1 MAKLTFKGGVH
12 PYEGK
17 ELSEA
22 ALSRDLQPGKTLV
35 FPLSQHIGAPATPVV
50 KKGDR
55 VLRGQKLA
63 EASGFVSANIHSSVS
78 GTVKMIEPRLMASG
92 SKVDSIVIENDG
104 QYEEIAYHPCDGELS
119 SLGRE
124 EIIDKIKEAGIVGMG
139 GAGFP
144 THVKLSP
151 KEPDSIDTIIAN
163 CSECEPYL
171 TSDYRRML
179 EMTEQLVAGMR
190 IVLQLFPKAR
200 GVFGVEDNK
209 PEAIRLLSECI
220 QGEERMEV
228 ATLKTKYPQGG
239 ERTLIYAVTKRQVN
253 SSMLPADVGCIVH
266 NVDTLISIWRAVYEG
281 KPLMEGM
288 VTVTGDA
295 VAGPANFRVHLG
307 MMASELVEAAG
318 GFKEEPEK
326 IIIGGAMM
334 GRATATLEIPVHK
347 TFSSVL
353 ALTKD
358 AVSANEPGNCIR
370 CGRCAT
376 VCPGRIIPQKAA
388 VAAAHN
394 DKEAFVRFHGMECCE
409 CGCCSY
415 ICPAK
420 RHLTHTIAAMRKQV
434 LADRRKK

>member
-1 MAKLTFKGGVH
+1 MARLTFMGGVH

-22 ALSRDLQPGKTLV
+22 KPSKDLLPGKVLV
-35 FPLSQHIGAPATPVV
+35 FPLSQHIGAPAAPIVA
-50 KKGDR
+50 KGDR
-55 VLRGQKLA
+55 VLRGQKIA
-63 EASGFVSANIHSSVS
+63 EAGGFVSSNIHSSVS
-78 GTVKMIEPRLMASG
+78 GVVKAIEPRMMAG
-92 SKVDSIVIENDG
+92 GAKVNAIVIENDE
-104 QYEEIAYHPCDGELS
+104 QYEEVAYEPLKGELS
-119 SLGRE
+119 SLSKE
-124 EIIDKIKEAGIVGMG
+124 DILAKIKEAGIVGMG

-151 KEPDSIDTIIAN
+151 KEPDKIDTIIAN

-171 TSDYRRML
+171 TSDYRRMM

-190 IVLQLFPKAR
+190 IVLQLFPNAR

-209 PEAIRLLSECI
+209 PEAIRAISACVEK
-220 QGEERMEV
+220 EERMEV
-228 ATLKTKYPQGG
+228 AVLKTKYPQGG
-239 ERTLIYAVTKRQVN
+239 ERTLIYAITKRQVN

-266 NVDTLISIWRAVYEG
+266 NVDTLISIHRAVYEG

-295 VAGPANFRVHLG
+295 VNEPGNFRVHLG
-307 MMASELVEAAG
+307 MMAQELLEAAG
-318 GFKEEPEK
+318 GYREDPEK
-326 IIIGGAMM
+326 VIIGGAMM
-334 GRATATLEIPVHK
+334 GRATDTLDIPVHK
-347 TFSSVL
+347 TFSAIL
-353 ALTKD
+353 ALTRD
-358 AVSANEPGNCIR
+358 AVAASEPSNCIK

-388 VAAAHN
+388 VAAAHG
-394 DKEAFVRFHGMECCE
+394 DKEAFVKLNGMECCE

-420 RHLTHTIAAMRKQV
+420 RHLTQTIAAMRKQV

>member
-22 ALSRDLQPGKTLV
+22 DLSKELKPGKLLV
-35 FPLSQHIGAPATPVV
+35 FPLSQHIGAPAVPVV
-50 KKGDR
+50 AKGDR

-63 EASGFVSANIHSSVS
+63 EAAGFVSANIHSSVS
-78 GTVKMIEPRLMASG
+78 GTVKMIEPRLMAG
-92 SKVDSIVIENDG
+92 GTKVESIVIENDE
-104 QYEEIAYHPCDGELS
+104 QYEEIEYHPFKGNPADLS
-119 SLGRE
+119 RE
-124 EIIDKIKEAGIVGMG
+124 DIIGKIKEAGIVGMG

-151 KEPDSIDTIIAN
+151 KDTDSIDTIIAN

-179 EMTEQLVAGMR
+179 EMTEELVAGMR

-209 PEAIRLLSECI
+209 PEAIRLLSECV
-220 QGEERMEV
+220 QKEERMEV

-239 ERTLIYAVTKRQVN
+239 ERTLIYAVTGRQVN

-266 NVDTLISIWRAVYEG
+266 NVDTMISIWRAVYEG

-295 VAGPANFRVHLG
+295 VANPGNFRVHLG
-307 MMASELVEAAG
+307 MMANELVEAAG
-318 GFKEEPEK
+318 GFQEEPEK
-326 IIIGGAMM
+326 VIIGGAMM
-334 GRATATLEIPVHK
+334 GRATAALDIPVHK
-347 TFSSVL
+347 TFSAVL

-358 AVSANEPGNCIR
+358 GVAANEPGNCIR

-388 VAAAHN
+388 VAAAHG
-394 DKEAFVRFHGMECCE
+394 DKEAFVKFNGMECCE

>member
-22 ALSRDLQPGKTLV
+22 APSKELKPGKTLV

-55 VLRGQKLA
+55 VLRGQKIA

-78 GTVKMIEPRLMASG
+78 GTVKMIEPRLMAG
-92 SKVDSIVIENDG
+92 GNKVDSIVIENDE
-104 QYEEIAYHPCDGELS
+104 QYEEIEYHSFDGELS
-119 SLGRE
+119 SLSRE
-124 EIIDKIKEAGIVGMG
+124 EIIDKIKDAGIVGMG

-209 PEAIRLLSECI
+209 PEAIRVLSECI

-228 ATLKTKYPQGG
+228 ASLKTKYPQGG

-266 NVDTLISIWRAVYEG
+266 NVDTLISVWRAVYKG
-281 KPLMEGM
+281 MPLLEGM

-295 VAGPANFRVHLG
+295 VAEPANFRVHLG

-358 AVSANEPGNCIR
+358 TVSANEPSNCIR

-394 DKEAFVRFHGMECCE
+394 DKEAFVRFNGMECCE